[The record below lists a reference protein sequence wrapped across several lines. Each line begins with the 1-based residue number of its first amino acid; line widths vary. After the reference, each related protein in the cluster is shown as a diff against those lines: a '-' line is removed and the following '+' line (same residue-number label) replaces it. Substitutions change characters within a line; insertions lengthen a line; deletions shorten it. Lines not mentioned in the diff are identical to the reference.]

1 MQKQFPK
8 ILLPPFLIWVICP
21 SSVFLRKVCPI
32 LYLLFLQTIT
42 GIPKPEALEGFDASE
57 FAIQFSEKLYD
68 YPFWLQDLSHLPL
81 FFIFTWLAHWFFVT
95 DFQEIKLNYKAL
107 IVSLF
112 YAVFNEGIQAFI
124 PDRFP
129 SPGDLFMNLAG
140 VATAFFLYG
149 KIQKKISLPN
159 AGANT

>member
-42 GIPKPEALEGFDASE
+42 GIPKPEALEGFDVSE
-57 FAIQFSEKLYD
+57 FAIQFSEKLND
-68 YPFWLQDLSHLPL
+68 YPYWLQDFSHLPL

-95 DFQEIKLNYKAL
+95 DFQEIKLNKKASV
-107 IVSLF
+107 ISVF